1 MKNSDVIP
9 VTRMA
14 KAAET
19 ATRFLKV
26 LANQDR
32 LLLMCRLSEGE
43 CHVSQLEE
51 ELDIH
56 QPTLSQQLGVLRE
69 EGMVRTRREGKF
81 VFYALASP
89 QSLAV
94 MKVLQQQFC
103 KTSH

>member
-1 MKNSDVIP
+1 MRASNVIQ
-9 VTRMA
+9 VNRMA
-14 KAAET
+14 ESAEV

-32 LLLMCRLSEGE
+32 LLLMCRLSEGQ
-43 CHVSQLEE
+43 CHVSQLED

-69 EGMVRTRREGKF
+69 EGLVTTRRDGKY
-81 VFYALASP
+81 VFYTLASP
-89 QSLAV
+89 ESLAV

-103 KTSH
+103 KIAN